1 MPDASLLPRRRVLLA
16 TTLPGLLAVAALL
29 GACSQGGASGGV
41 APGTRASSGTAG
53 AGGKATASACAP
65 VADAVQRVLTSVVRI
80 ETLPDAKGEISAGTG
95 FVIGS
100 DIVLTNQHVVAGVD
114 RVYAT
119 FISGRRVMGQVM
131 VTNEAQD
138 LALIQADTGQV
149 PPITWGDDRALSRGT
164 PLKAIGYAQD
174 RRGPPSITTGVYLQT
189 YVDPPT
195 GQAYLLTDV
204 SLDHGDSGGPLLNS
218 CGEVVGVNTAK
229 IRSEERAG
237 LSIPEFLAQRWASQ
251 QIQQQR

>member
-1 MPDASLLPRRRVLLA
+1 MVLGAILPPVLAIASLLA
-16 TTLPGLLAVAALL
+16 
-29 GACSQGGASGGV
+29 ACSQGNASKEI
-41 APGTRASSGTAG
+41 APGTRASSGTSGTAG
-53 AGGKATASACAP
+53 PNASACAP
-65 VADAVQRVLTSVVRI
+65 IADAVARVELSVVRI
-80 ETLPDAKGEISAGTG
+80 ESLPDAKGEISAGTG

-100 DIVLTNQHVVAGVD
+100 DVVLTNQHVVAGVE
-114 RVYAT
+114 RVYTT
-119 FISGRRVMGQVM
+119 FKGGRRVMGQVM

-149 PPITWGDDRALSRGT
+149 PPVTWGDDRALSRGSHLT
-164 PLKAIGYAQD
+164 AIGYAED
-174 RRGPPSITTGVYLQT
+174 KPGLPSVTTGVYLQT

-204 SLDHGDSGGPLLNS
+204 SLDHGDSGGPLLNT

-237 LSIPEFLAQRWASQ
+237 LSIPEFLAHRWASE